1 MKGEMLRGVDGRIFR
16 QGTGLELGRGQTI
29 YHNHRHS
36 GAIPGNTPD
45 DVFSCLG
52 IDIEAAQG
60 GKRQQEQV
68 EHEAEASSG
77 GHWKTL
83 APIRKS
89 GCIPDF
95 SDSRVYGRDTV
106 TIEGSWYN
114 GYPRSDALDTQQ
126 ADEMFNLFINVDEC
140 EDIMI

>member
-16 QGTGLELGRGQTI
+16 QGTGLGLGRGQTI
-29 YHNHRHS
+29 YQNHRHS

-45 DVFSCLG
+45 
-52 IDIEAAQG
+52 E
-60 GKRQQEQV
+60 
-68 EHEAEASSG
+68 
-77 GHWKTL
+77 
-83 APIRKS
+83 RKS

-95 SDSRVYGRDTV
+95 SDSRVYGGDTV
-106 TIEGSWYN
+106 TIEESWYN